1 LDSNKESNSTR
12 SATLEAHI
20 QSRVQAE
27 LARLEARSESLQDKL
42 EEALKKQG
50 LLTERESTN
59 LSSVTLEGD
68 IKELRDKFVGVKN
81 SKQDVEARKARE
93 ELVRCL
99 QLHDR
104 RSLDCWWEVKQ
115 FKEKVANLEREFV
128 NKNQ

>member
-1 LDSNKESNSTR
+1 MDSNKESDSTR

-27 LARLEARSESLQDKL
+27 LARLEARSESVQNEVD
-42 EEALKKQG
+42 EQLKKQG

-68 IKELRDKFVGVKN
+68 IKELRDKYVRIKDA
-81 SKQDVEARKARE
+81 KEDAEARKARA

-99 QLHDR
+99 QSHDR
-104 RSLDCWWEVKQ
+104 QSLDCWWEVKQ
-115 FKEKVANLEREFV
+115 FRDKVAQLEKEFV
-128 NKNQ
+128 CKNQ